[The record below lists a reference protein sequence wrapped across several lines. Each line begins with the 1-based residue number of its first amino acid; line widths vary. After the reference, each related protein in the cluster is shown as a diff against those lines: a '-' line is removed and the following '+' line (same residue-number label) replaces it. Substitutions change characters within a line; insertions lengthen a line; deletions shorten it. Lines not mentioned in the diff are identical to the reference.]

1 MPWQQPVDRNGRRTT
16 CAMSCHERTVC
27 LPGLSQA
34 HTELLPAS
42 LTQVATGNALPLVLG
57 PLLLNCHLF
66 TTVLWYH
73 ICGT

>member
-1 MPWQQPVDRNGRRTT
+1 
-16 CAMSCHERTVC
+16 
-27 LPGLSQA
+27 
-34 HTELLPAS
+34 